1 MARHRTVNPDDGG
14 SNPPVPA
21 IAGSSNGRTAAFGA
35 VNLGS
40 NPSPAARRKIMSERK
55 LKLFSGRSNPA
66 LAQGIADFLDIPL
79 GEISIKNF
87 ADGEL
92 WIKFEEN
99 IRGDDVFIVQ
109 STNAPAQNILEL
121 TLMLDA
127 AVRAS
132 AKRVTAVIPYFGYGR
147 QDRKDQPR
155 VPISSR
161 VMVDMFSSS
170 GADRLISMDL
180 HSTQIQGFATIPFDH
195 LYSRMVLLEEIKNL
209 ELDPENCVVLS
220 PDVGSALM
228 SQAYA
233 KRMGMHF
240 ALIEKRR
247 YEHNRAEV
255 THLIGEL
262 KDRDVLIIDDMIDTA
277 GTTVNAA
284 NAAKEHGAK
293 SVTAIATH
301 ALLSGPA
308 VDRIKDSNISN
319 LIVTDTVEIQKEKLM
334 NRMKVIT
341 VSQIFGQAIQRIHT
355 GESVSALF
363 EF

>member
-1 MARHRTVNPDDGG
+1 MKV
-14 SNPPVPA
+14 
-21 IAGSSNGRTAAFGA
+21 
-35 VNLGS
+35 
-40 NPSPAARRKIMSERK
+40 
-55 LKLFSGRSNPA
+55 FSGRSNPA
-66 LAQGIADFLDIPL
+66 LAQRIADHLGISL

-92 WIKFEEN
+92 WIKYEEN
-99 IRGDDVFIVQ
+99 IRGDDVFIIQ
-109 STNAPAQNILEL
+109 STNSPAENILEL

-132 AKRVTAVIPYFGYGR
+132 ADRVTAVIPYFGYGR

-161 VMVDMFSSS
+161 VMVDMFTAT

-180 HSTQIQGFATIPFDH
+180 HSTQIQGFAAIPFDH
-195 LYSRMVLLEEIKNL
+195 LYSRMVLLEEIKKLGFN
-209 ELDPENCVVLS
+209 PENSAVLA
-220 PDVGSALM
+220 PDIGSALM

-233 KRMGMHF
+233 KRLGMHF

-247 YEHNRAEV
+247 YEHNRARV

-262 KDRDVLIIDDMIDTA
+262 KDRHVLIIDDMIDTA
-277 GTTVNAA
+277 GTTVNAVE
-284 NAAKEHGAK
+284 AAVKNGTK
-293 SVTAIATH
+293 SVTVIATH
-301 ALLSGPA
+301 ALLSGSA
-308 VDRIKDSNISN
+308 VERISKSSIANI
-319 LIVTDTVEIQKEKLM
+319 IITDTVAIPDEKKLK
-334 NRMKVIT
+334 NMKIISVGE
-341 VSQIFGQAIQRIHT
+341 IFGQAIQRIHT